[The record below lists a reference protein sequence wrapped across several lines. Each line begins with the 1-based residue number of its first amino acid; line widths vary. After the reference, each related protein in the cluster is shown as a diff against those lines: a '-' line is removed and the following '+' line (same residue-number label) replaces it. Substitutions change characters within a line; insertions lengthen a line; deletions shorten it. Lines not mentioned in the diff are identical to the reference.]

1 MLDIK
6 RIKEN
11 PEAVK
16 AGLRAKE
23 VDCDAIVDRILELDV
38 QVRALK
44 TSTESKTA
52 QKNKLAKENGKL
64 FGQKKGAEKKGEDTS
79 AIDAQIESNKQ
90 ESVKLD
96 DAIADEAV
104 QLKNLSV
111 EFKTAM
117 LSLPNLP
124 DSDLLPGGK
133 ENNEPLRYVGK
144 KPEFDFEPKHHVD
157 LCQNLGLIDYE
168 RGVKLAGAGNWM
180 YTGMGARLEWA
191 LLNYFI
197 DTHTADGY
205 DFILP
210 PHMLEYMCGETA
222 GQFPKFADEVYKIAN
237 PTDDRVH
244 YMLPT
249 AEAALAS
256 IYRDEILTEA
266 DLPKKMFAYTPCF
279 RREAGSHR
287 ADERGMVRGHQFNKV
302 EMFQFTKPEDSDAA
316 FDELVTKAEK
326 LVEGLGFHFRTVKL
340 AAGDCSASM
349 ARTYDIE
356 ILIPSMDGYKE
367 VSSVSNARDYQARRG
382 NIRFRREAT
391 GKPEFVHTLNGSGL
405 ATSRI
410 FPALV
415 EQNQRADGSVVVP
428 ECLRKYLGGIEVIK
442 KK

>member
-23 VDCDAIVDRILELDV
+23 VDCDATVDRILELDE
-38 QVRALK
+38 QRRALIAD
-44 TSTESKTA
+44 TESRKA
-52 QKNKLAKENGKL
+52 RQNKVSKEIPMLKKQGKDVSPILAEMAEL
-64 FGQKKGAEKKGEDTS
+64 KKGLAEDAEKL
-79 AIDAQIESNKQ
+79 DAVMAEYR
-90 ESVKLD
+90 
-96 DAIADEAV
+96 
-104 QLKNLSV
+104 
-111 EFKTAM
+111 TAM

-124 DSDLLPGGK
+124 DPDLLPGGK
-133 ENNEPLRYVGK
+133 ENNQPLRYFGEPHK
-144 KPEFDFEPKHHVD
+144 FDFEPKHHVD
-157 LCQNLGLIDYE
+157 LCEGLGLIDYE
-168 RGVKLAGAGNWM
+168 RGVKLAGSGNWM

-197 DTHTADGY
+197 DTHIADGY
-205 DFILP
+205 EFILP
-210 PHMLEYMCGETA
+210 PHMLEYQCGETA

-237 PTDDRVH
+237 PTDDRTH

-249 AEAALAS
+249 AEAALCS
-256 IYRDEILTEA
+256 IYRDEILSEA
-266 DLPKKMFAYTPCF
+266 DLPKKFFAYTPCF

-302 EMFQFTKPEDSDAA
+302 EMFQFTRPEDSDAA
-316 FDELVTKAEK
+316 FDELVRKAED
-326 LVEGLGFHFRTVKL
+326 LVKGLGFHFRTVKL

-356 ILIPSMDGYKE
+356 IQIPSMNGYKE

-382 NIRFRREAT
+382 NIRFRRDG
-391 GKPEFVHTLNGSGL
+391 GKIEFVHTLNGSGL

-410 FPALV
+410 FPAMV
-415 EQNQRADGSVVVP
+415 EQNQRADGSIVVP
-428 ECLRKYLGGIEVIK
+428 EVLRKYLGGIEVIEK
-442 KK
+442 K

>member
-1 MLDIK
+1 MLDIRK
-6 RIKEN
+6 IKEN
-11 PEAVK
+11 PDAVK
-16 AGLRAKE
+16 AGLKAKE
-23 VDCDAIVDRILELDV
+23 VDCDAVVDKILELDG
-38 QVRALK
+38 QIRNLK
-44 TSTESKTA
+44 TTTETKTA
-52 QKNKLAKENGKL
+52 EKNKLAKENGKL

-79 AIDAQIESNKQ
+79 ALDAQIAANSAK
-90 ESVKLD
+90 SVELDKAIED
-96 DAIADEAV
+96 DAA
-104 QLKNLSV
+104 QLKTLSD
-111 EFKTAM
+111 EFRVAM

-124 DSDLLPGGK
+124 DEDLLPGGK
-133 ENNEPLRYVGK
+133 ENNAPLRYIGE
-144 KPEFDFEPKHHVD
+144 KPSFDFEPKHHVD
-157 LCQNLGLIDYE
+157 LCTDLGLIDYE

-210 PHMLEYMCGETA
+210 PHMLEYQCGETA

-237 PTDDRVH
+237 PTDDRIH

-249 AEAALAS
+249 AEAALCS
-256 IYRDEILTEA
+256 LYRDEILAESE
-266 DLPKKMFAYTPCF
+266 LPKKLFAYTPCF

-302 EMFQFTKPEDSDAA
+302 EMFQFCKPEDSDAA

-382 NIRFRREAT
+382 NIRFRREST
-391 GKPEFVHTLNGSGL
+391 GKPEFMHTLNGSGL

-415 EQNQRADGSVVVP
+415 EQNQRADGSIVVP
-428 ECLRKYLGGIEVIK
+428 EVLRKYLGGLEIIEK
-442 KK
+442 K

>member
-6 RIKEN
+6 RIKED
-11 PEAVK
+11 PAAVK
-16 AGLRAKE
+16 AGLKAKE
-23 VDCDAIVDRILELDV
+23 VDCDAVVDQILEMDGKI
-38 QVRALK
+38 RSLK
-44 TSTESKTA
+44 TSTETKTA
-52 QKNKLAKENGKL
+52 EKNKLSKENGKL
-64 FGQKKGAEKKGEDTS
+64 FGQKKGAERKGEDTS
-79 AIDAQIESNKQ
+79 AIDAQIAANSA
-90 ESVKLD
+90 ESVRLD
-96 DAIADEAV
+96 EAIAADAQE
-104 QLKNLSV
+104 LKDLQVS
-111 EFKTAM
+111 FRTLM

-124 DSDLLPGGK
+124 DGDLLPGGK
-133 ENNEPLRYVGK
+133 ENNEPLRYIGE
-144 KPEFDFEPKHHVD
+144 KPSFDFEPKHHVD
-157 LCQNLGLIDYE
+157 LCTNLGLIDYE

-180 YTGMGARLEWA
+180 YTGIGARLEWA
-191 LLNYFI
+191 LLNYFMDCHI
-197 DTHTADGY
+197 ADGY

-210 PHMLEYMCGETA
+210 PHMLEYQCGETA

-237 PTDDRVH
+237 PTDDRTH

-249 AEAALAS
+249 AEAALCS
-256 IYRDEILTEA
+256 IYRDEILSES
-266 DLPKKMFAYTPCF
+266 DLPKKLFAYTPCF

-302 EMFQFTKPEDSDAA
+302 EMFQFCKPEESDAA
-316 FDELVTKAEK
+316 FEELVTKAEN
-326 LVEGLGFHFRTVKL
+326 LVKGLGFHFRTVKL

-415 EQNQRADGSVVVP
+415 EQNQRADGSIVVP
-428 ECLRKYLGGIEVIK
+428 EVLRKYLGGLEIIEK
-442 KK
+442 K

>member
-1 MLDIK
+1 MLDIRK
-6 RIKEN
+6 IKEN
-11 PEAVK
+11 PDAVK
-16 AGLRAKE
+16 AGLKAKE
-23 VDCDAIVDRILELDV
+23 VDCDAVVDKILELDEKI
-38 QVRALK
+38 RGLK
-44 TSTESKTA
+44 TTTETQTA
-52 QKNKLAKENGKL
+52 QKNKLSKENGKL
-64 FGQKKGAEKKGEDTS
+64 FGQKKAAEKKGEDTS
-79 AIDAQIESNKQ
+79 AIDAQIAANSA
-90 ESVKLD
+90 ESVALD
-96 DAIADEAV
+96 KAIENEAAE
-104 QLKNLSV
+104 LKTLSE
-111 EFKTAM
+111 EFRVAM

-124 DSDLLPGGK
+124 DADLLPGGK
-133 ENNEPLRYVGK
+133 ENNEPLRYIGN
-144 KPEFDFEPKHHVD
+144 KPSFDFEPKHHVD
-157 LCQNLGLIDYE
+157 LCTDLGLIDYE

-210 PHMLEYMCGETA
+210 PHMLEYQCGETA

-237 PTDDRVH
+237 PTDDRIH

-249 AEAALAS
+249 AEAALCS
-256 IYRDEILTEA
+256 VYRDEILSEA
-266 DLPKKMFAYTPCF
+266 DLPKKFFAYTPCF

-302 EMFQFTKPEDSDAA
+302 EMFQFCKPEDSDAA
-316 FDELVTKAEK
+316 FEELVTKAEK

-391 GKPEFVHTLNGSGL
+391 GKPEFLHTLNGSGL

-415 EQNQRADGSVVVP
+415 EQNQRADGSIVVP
-428 ECLRKYLGGIEVIK
+428 EVLRKYLGGLEIIEK
-442 KK
+442 K